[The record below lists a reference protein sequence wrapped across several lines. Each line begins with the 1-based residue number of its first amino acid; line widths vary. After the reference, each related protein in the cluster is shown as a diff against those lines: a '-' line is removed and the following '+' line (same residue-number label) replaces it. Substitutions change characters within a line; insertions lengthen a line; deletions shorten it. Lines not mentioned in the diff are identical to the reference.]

1 MFNESFSVIEDDN
14 ITTVSRQ
21 VSPGERAARAEKTLG
36 TTIYAKTLG
45 MHRDL
50 LASAIFRVCRGERQQ
65 LDITVQSATGANV
78 RYRGQELR
86 QDDARILEFL
96 VHAVRNKAATDAIE
110 FDIYAFAEHVGYDR
124 HKRSVK
130 RIDECLFRMCGAAVR
145 IEKER
150 GSVYVRQL
158 IAKQDP
164 GKTPNERVVWL
175 HPEIVEL
182 FENNVTFLPLE
193 ERRQLSDGLASWLA
207 GYVRANNET
216 NLFKLEQLY
225 AHSGSAGSMKTFSEA
240 LRDVMPKLQEAGV
253 VKGFALSRGRLTVQR

>member
-1 MFNESFSVIEDDN
+1 MFNESFSVLEDDN

-21 VSPGERAARAEKTLG
+21 VSRGERAARAEKTLG
-36 TTIYAKTLG
+36 TTLYAKTLG

-50 LASAIFRVCRGERQQ
+50 LASAIFKVCRGERQQ

-96 VHAVRNKAATDAIE
+96 VHAVRKKAATDAIE

-124 HKRSVK
+124 HKRSVE
-130 RIDECLFRMCGAAVR
+130 RIDECLDRMQGSR
-145 IEKER
+145 LKIEKA
-150 GSVYVRQL
+150 GGFVSVQL
-158 IAKQDP
+158 IAKVV
-164 GKTPNERVVWL
+164 GEGTRRTVWL
-175 HPEIVEL
+175 HEEILGL

-207 GYVRANNET
+207 GYVRA
-216 NLFKLEQLY
+216 KIGR
-225 AHSGSAGSMKTFSEA
+225 AH
-240 LRDVMPKLQEAGV
+240 V
-253 VKGFALSRGRLTVQR
+253 